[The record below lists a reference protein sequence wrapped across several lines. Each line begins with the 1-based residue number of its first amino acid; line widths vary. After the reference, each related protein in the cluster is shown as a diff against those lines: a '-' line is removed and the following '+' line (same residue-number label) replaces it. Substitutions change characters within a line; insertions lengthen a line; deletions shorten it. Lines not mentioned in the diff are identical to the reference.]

1 MELDARVRECTTL
14 LNDEKGERN
23 GGDLIA
29 LEARY
34 HGTCLTML

>member
-14 LNDEKGERN
+14 LNDEKLLAKLG

-29 LEARY
+29 LEAR
-34 HGTCLTML
+34 